1 MQRTNLFISN
11 RKISHFTDERSFSE
25 SSIVNC
31 FERRSSERLVII
43 MKEIKI
49 MEQADR
55 LAIANRIVD
64 LRKESGY
71 KSKEIAQQMDIG
83 ATTYSDIECANTKL
97 SVDNLYKL
105 CQVFDVSADYIIFGE
120 TEDSYLA
127 EVRKIFK
134 QRPGMAK
141 KIVAGLREM
150 FG

>member
-1 MQRTNLFISN
+1 MYRICISN
-11 RKISHFTDERSFSE
+11 QGLRIYAITGDRLSDQELILFGLKPERVTIMVKDIEGLTTDDRFA
-25 SSIVNC
+25 I
-31 FERRSSERLVII
+31 
-43 MKEIKI
+43 
-49 MEQADR
+49 ADR
-55 LAIANRIVD
+55 IVM

-127 EVRKIFK
+127 EVRKIFR

-141 KIVAGLREM
+141 RIVAGLKEM

>member
-1 MQRTNLFISN
+1 
-11 RKISHFTDERSFSE
+11 
-25 SSIVNC
+25 
-31 FERRSSERLVII
+31 